1 MNSTHWTTSP
11 AILTAVAVALVLQ
24 FAIAR
29 KLPEGM
35 RVLKVHAGFAL
46 FGILLTA
53 IGHWLPS
60 VGADDLEIM
69 TALVKAGWGVLFIRI
84 ICIYFFRVLLPS
96 LGVTQP
102 RIVHEIIFV
111 IACITWGMVR
121 LRAAGVELGSIVT
134 TSAAITAI
142 LAFSMQETLGN
153 ILGGVALQ
161 ADHSIHIGDWISVDN
176 VRGRIT
182 EIGWRHTAIVTADG
196 EVIVIPNSML
206 MKMRVTVITSEEYPI
221 ARRTVKF
228 SVMNTSP
235 PQEVVAVVEKALRD
249 ATLKHVSPMPPP
261 DCVLADYEGGN
272 MNFEVRY
279 WLQDQLHDA
288 AADSNVLMHAYA
300 ALRRNEFI
308 LARPLLDMRLAQ
320 PAAPREAEPDEQEI
334 ERRCAIL
341 SHVMLFFNLTD
352 DERRK
357 VAARLRVTPFMRD
370 DVITRQ
376 GSVAHWLYVLV
387 EGEAD
392 VWYETR
398 NGQRRLVT
406 SLGAG
411 AVFGEMGLMTGAPR
425 AATVAAR
432 CDSVCFR
439 IDKESFE
446 DILRARPA
454 LADEIARI
462 ISERHTEL
470 DAVRGEDHAEVAD
483 RDADSLLGKIR
494 RFFHLELSNTSGK

>member
-1 MNSTHWTTSP
+1 
-11 AILTAVAVALVLQ
+11 
-24 FAIAR
+24 
-29 KLPEGM
+29 
-35 RVLKVHAGFAL
+35 
-46 FGILLTA
+46 
-53 IGHWLPS
+53 
-60 VGADDLEIM
+60 
-69 TALVKAGWGVLFIRI
+69 
-84 ICIYFFRVLLPS
+84 
-96 LGVTQP
+96 
-102 RIVHEIIFV
+102 
-111 IACITWGMVR
+111 
-121 LRAAGVELGSIVT
+121 
-134 TSAAITAI
+134 
-142 LAFSMQETLGN
+142 
-153 ILGGVALQ
+153 
-161 ADHSIHIGDWISVDN
+161 
-176 VRGRIT
+176 
-182 EIGWRHTAIVTADG
+182 
-196 EVIVIPNSML
+196 
-206 MKMRVTVITSEEYPI
+206 
-221 ARRTVKF
+221 
-228 SVMNTSP
+228 
-235 PQEVVAVVEKALRD
+235 VAVVEKALRD
-249 ATLKHVSPMPPP
+249 CTLKHVAHMPPP
-261 DCVLADYEGGN
+261 DCVLADYEGGV

-288 AADSNVLMHAYA
+288 AADSNVLMHVYS

-320 PAAPREAEPDEQEI
+320 QTTPKEVEPDDDEI
-334 ERRCAIL
+334 ERRSAIL
-341 SHVMLFFNLTD
+341 AHVMLFFNLTD

-357 VAARLRVTPFMRD
+357 VATRLRVTPFMKD

-432 CDSVCFR
+432 CDSICFR

-483 RDADSLLGKIR
+483 RDANSLLGKIR
-494 RFFHLELSNTSGK
+494 RFFHLELYNSVGK